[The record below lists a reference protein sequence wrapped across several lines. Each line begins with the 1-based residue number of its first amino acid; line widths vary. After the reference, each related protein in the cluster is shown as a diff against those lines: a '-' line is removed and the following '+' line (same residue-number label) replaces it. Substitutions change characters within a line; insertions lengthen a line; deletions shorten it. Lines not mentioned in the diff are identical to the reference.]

1 MQICR
6 DEDEVHLRVCDE
18 GVGVQLPPGPG
29 SPPGLGFSIIS
40 TLAESFCM
48 RSGVAGGT
56 FIEAT
61 IDPDAAPSTRGTM
74 RATPAPH
81 SSRLE
86 FGDPAFLQPVLG
98 RALTAEMS
106 GGRLQVSR
114 LEEALMVGDAI
125 AERLAED
132 GEPLPELEFTE
143 GVRPHELLIR
153 IVPTVAAAAERLAA
167 ALREALAAS
176 IPSVRISS
184 DRGWTVLALP
194 I

>member
-1 MQICR
+1 
-6 DEDEVHLRVCDE
+6 
-18 GVGVQLPPGPG
+18 
-29 SPPGLGFSIIS
+29 
-40 TLAESFCM
+40 
-48 RSGVAGGT
+48 
-56 FIEAT
+56 
-61 IDPDAAPSTRGTM
+61 
-74 RATPAPH
+74 
-81 SSRLE
+81 
-86 FGDPAFLQPVLG
+86 
-98 RALTAEMS
+98 
-106 GGRLQVSR
+106 
-114 LEEALMVGDAI
+114 MVGDAV

-153 IVPTVAAAAERLAA
+153 IAPAVAAAAERLAA